1 MAYLSHLDLPLE
13 AYKLPQYW
21 VSALY
26 VRDPRRGYVLQRY
39 TPMQLG
45 TYLQHF
51 DSIFYM
57 QPKPAAKV
65 TWVWFGGQW
74 VRVRG

>member
-1 MAYLSHLDLPLE
+1 MVARLSHLDLPLA
-13 AYKLPQYW
+13 AYHQPQYW

-26 VRDPRRGYVLQRY
+26 VQDPRRGYVLQRY
-39 TPMQLG
+39 TPMERT
-45 TYLQHF
+45 TYQQHF

-65 TWVWFGGQW
+65 TWVWFEGQW
-74 VRVRG
+74 VRVR